1 LVSVSSI
8 NYNYFIKA
16 QEKIIMDIDEAF
28 HDLNEQQLA
37 AVNCSLGNKLILAGA
52 GSGKTRVLTCR
63 VAKLIESFQVRP
75 SDILALTFTNKA
87 SNEMKQRLEKILRI
101 SSQGLWF
108 GTFHGVCRRLLKI
121 HWREAGISEYFTI
134 LDSQDQL
141 RMIKRIVKSQNLDDN
156 LYDPKALQ
164 SFINTQKDKGKRYN
178 NASNDDDKYIEIYK
192 EYDEACRQTN
202 SVDFADLILLTYEMF
217 KNNPNILNY
226 YSNRFK
232 NIMVDEFQDTNT
244 LQFNLLKL
252 INGDSGSLY
261 AVGDDDQSI
270 YGWRGARSRNIQS
283 FEEEFNNVEIF
294 KLEQNY
300 RSTNEILS
308 VANSLISKN
317 IERLGKNLWTKSD
330 KGQPVYL
337 YEAYSGDDESKFIID
352 KIQEYVAKG
361 YKRSDIALLYRSNFL
376 SRRLEEELNSR
387 SVPYKIYGGFRF
399 FERAEVKDVI
409 AYLRLAVNS
418 LDDAAF
424 ERTINNPPRGLG
436 EKTIQVVREYSKKHS
451 ISMWETIS
459 QIDKTE
465 INSTRANNSFADFI
479 KIINTLRGHLNELHL
494 VSLIEKVIELSA
506 LNKYYESKKNEES
519 LSKQENLEELLSTA
533 ERYYQNNIDS
543 EDVLSDF
550 LDNAALEAGEFQSK
564 THEDPVQ
571 LMTIHSAKGL
581 EFPIVFLTGMDE
593 GIFPNE
599 NRNLKKGFLEE
610 ERRLCYVAI
619 TRAMRCLYITHANMR
634 YMHGNNN
641 FLIPSRFINEIDEG
655 LLESIKTTHTK
666 TFKNKP
672 VSNKDDIY
680 SQENSFESVSQ
691 EEEYS
696 FIKIGGR
703 VSHMKFGHGVILRYT
718 GKGDAL
724 KLMIN
729 FDDYGKKE
737 LVLSYAH
744 LKFLN

>member
-1 LVSVSSI
+1 
-8 NYNYFIKA
+8 
-16 QEKIIMDIDEAF
+16 MDIDEAF

-63 VAKLIESFQVRP
+63 VAKLIESFEVRP

-108 GTFHGVCRRLLKI
+108 GTFHGICRRLLKI
-121 HWREAGISEYFTI
+121 HWREAGIAEYFTI

-164 SFINTQKDKGKRYN
+164 SFINTQKDKGKRHN

-226 YSNRFK
+226 YGNRFK

-387 SVPYKIYGGFRF
+387 SIPYKIYGGFRF

-436 EKTIQVVREYSKKHS
+436 EKTIQAVREYSKKHS

-465 INSTRANNSFADFI
+465 INSTRAHNSFSDFI

-533 ERYYQNNIDS
+533 ERFYQNNIDS
-543 EDVLSDF
+543 EDVLGDF

-619 TRAMRCLYITHANMR
+619 TRAMKCLYITHANMR

-655 LLESIKTTHTK
+655 LLESIKITHTK
-666 TFKNKP
+666 NFKNKP
-672 VSNKDDIY
+672 LSNEDDIY
-680 SQENSFESVSQ
+680 SQENSFESFSQ

-724 KLMIN
+724 KLTIN

>member
-1 LVSVSSI
+1 
-8 NYNYFIKA
+8 
-16 QEKIIMDIDEAF
+16 MDIDEAF